1 MKTTRLNSIEGA
13 SAELYHHGAHLTSW
27 QTAREKEWLFLSS
40 LSLFEKGKA
49 IRGGVPIIFPQFN
62 EFGPGPRHGFART
75 SDWQLTQPPRFSNQ
89 RCECIMTLEDSE
101 KSLAAWPYKFRADY
115 TTAIDENSLTMTLS
129 VTNTDSKPFQFTAAL
144 HTYLAVSDVHRVQ
157 VEGLQG
163 LSFWNNDGSDFQ
175 QRHTES
181 EPVLTFPNATIDR
194 VYFDVIKPLRMKDG
208 HESLVIGT
216 DGFSE
221 VVIWNPGPAD
231 AQAMLDL
238 ADLEYHN
245 MLCIEAAVID
255 KPVILAPGECWHG
268 TQSLQDQG

>member
-75 SDWQLTQPPRFSNQ
+75 SDWHLTQPPRFSNQ
-89 RCECIMTLEDSE
+89 RCECVMSLEESE

-115 TTAIDENSLTMTLS
+115 TTAIDDRSLSMTLT
-129 VTNTDSKPFQFTAAL
+129 VTNTDSKSFHFTAAL
-144 HTYLAVSDVHRVQ
+144 HTYFAVSDVHRVE
-157 VEGLQG
+157 VEGLKG
-163 LSFWNNDGSDFQ
+163 LSCWNNDGSDFHH
-175 QRHTES
+175 RHTETES
-181 EPVLTFPNATIDR
+181 VLRFPNATIDR
-194 VYFDVIKPLRMKDG
+194 VYFDVKTPLYLKDRQDTLLI
-208 HESLVIGT
+208 ESQ
-216 DGFSE
+216 GFPE
-221 VVIWNPGPAD
+221 VVIWNPGPKD

-255 KPVILAPGECWHG
+255 KPIVLSPGETWSG
-268 TQSLQDQG
+268 TQTLRDQS